1 MKDLMLYLFNSL
13 PALIAAF
20 LGTLGFAII
29 FKLKG
34 KYLVYISVCG
44 FFNYAIYIIALFF
57 NWSEFW
63 ASAVATVFVAVAAE
77 ILARIL
83 KTPTVIFTLPGVVP
97 IVPGST
103 LYYSVRY
110 LLLRDYENFAVSFKS
125 TCYIALGIVCGTVV
139 VSVIIRFV
147 CGCVSSCM
155 LKSRKGCTDIDG
167 TEKNVKKSNKMFD

>member
-20 LGTLGFAII
+20 FGTLGFAII

-63 ASAVATVFVAVAAE
+63 AAAVATVFVAVTAE

-97 IVPGST
+97 IVPGSA

-110 LLLRDYENFAVSFKS
+110 LLLRDFENFAASFKS

-139 VSVIIRFV
+139 VSVIMKFIF
-147 CGCVSSCM
+147 G
-155 LKSRKGCTDIDG
+155 LKNNSRKTQR
-167 TEKNVKKSNKMFD
+167 

>member
-1 MKDLMLYLFNSL
+1 MMKELMLYLFDLL

-20 LGTLGFAII
+20 FGTLGFAII

-34 KYLVYISVCG
+34 KYLIYISICG
-44 FFNYAIYIIALFF
+44 FFNYAIYMVAIFF
-57 NWSEFW
+57 NWSEFL
-63 ASAVATVFVAVAAE
+63 AATVATMFVAVMAE

-97 IVPGST
+97 IVPGSA

-110 LLLRDYENFAVSFKS
+110 LLLRDFENFAASFKS

-139 VSVIIRFV
+139 VSVIMKFITELRV
-147 CGCVSSCM
+147 N
-155 LKSRKGCTDIDG
+155 SRKA
-167 TEKNVKKSNKMFD
+167 KR